1 MKQIRSMS
9 LDELIKT
16 RARLEEAIAL
26 RTSRERRIL
35 TKLLERMELGA
46 SGSKR
51 GVGVPVHPLKGRKL
65 PPRYRNPQNRL
76 ETWAGR
82 GHKPKWLV
90 SALKRGKK
98 LESFAVT

>member
-16 RARLEEAIAL
+16 RTKIDEAIAL
-26 RTSRERRIL
+26 RTSRERRLL
-35 TKLLERMELGA
+35 TKLLKRMEIGA
-46 SGSKR
+46 NGSKR
-51 GVGVPVHPLKGRKL
+51 GAGIPPHPLKGRKL

-98 LESFAVT
+98 LESFSVT